1 MPILPNSITPATSGF
16 GALDNGVLNGVVG
29 GGGGNGGPSFNDA
42 ALVGVDF
49 QNSTYNG
56 TASNYVVDDPNTY
69 IVAAQNYAGDLEEML
84 ALAGGEPPAGMP
96 ILAAVEDSEVENVG
110 YAAEFDTTG
119 RAFKSL
125 NAVTSLV
132 FRNPIYSYVAAWKF
146 SVHSEQGAGQVI
158 FGVVDSDLSN
168 TFFVVGLNHENRFE
182 IRRSRAGAQ
191 DTVLS
196 TGALTLNTIYEV
208 TMTVSGGDVTLVAN
222 GTTMIDGVSW
232 KANSGDL
239 DSEYSKFYIGADL
252 RSEPTILSPFDGYLW
267 YLSIEEYAVV

>member
-16 GALDNGVLNGVVG
+16 GALDSGVLNGVIG

-42 ALVGVDF
+42 TLVGVDF
-49 QNSTYNG
+49 QNLTYNV
-56 TASNYVVDDPNTY
+56 TASDYVVEDPNTY
-69 IVAAQNYAGDLEEML
+69 IVAAQNYAGDREEML
-84 ALAGGEPPAGMP
+84 ALAGDEPPAGMP
-96 ILAAVEDSEVENVG
+96 ILAVVEDSEVENLG

-119 RAFKSL
+119 RSFKSR
-125 NAVTSLV
+125 NAVSSRV
-132 FRNPIYSYVAAWKF
+132 FRNPFYTYVAAWKF

-158 FGVVDSDLSN
+158 FGVVDPGLSN

-191 DTVLS
+191 DTILS
-196 TGALTLNTIYEV
+196 AGALTMNTVYEV

-267 YLSIEEYAVV
+267 YLSIEEYAIN